1 MTLSFR
7 STFAAVVALFALA
20 ALDGVA
26 HANQYDD
33 MVAKQVKAQER
44 AAKKMEKLQACAAN
58 PVPCAQEDA
67 AKAQKAIERAQKKL
81 EAAKLTLSSN

>member
-7 STFAAVVALFALA
+7 ATFAAVAALFALA

-26 HANQYDD
+26 HAGQYDD
-33 MVAKQVKAQER
+33 AVAKQAKAMER
-44 AAKKMEKLQACAAN
+44 AEKKMQKLQACAAN
-58 PVPCAQEDA
+58 PKPCAEEDA